1 MGINVLYRYN
11 KTVKVW
17 LFRDTGSIHYP
28 SPKFI
33 SLGSASGNKPG
44 LGVMEI
50 AYIPHNH
57 TLTVYYDTVLVIHIA
72 GLLIYGFICILI
84 NHLYLQAQWSLFEY
98 YIDFYLFI
106 YFSIYILTHA

>member
-1 MGINVLYRYN
+1 MRVSVDCDKSSSKIGDERWHNIDTVLSLLRLTWSKKLNRCKQTGINVLYRYN

-33 SLGSASGNKPG
+33 SLASASGNKPG
-44 LGVMEI
+44 LGVMET

-57 TLTVYYDTVLVIHIA
+57 TLTVY
-72 GLLIYGFICILI
+72 
-84 NHLYLQAQWSLFEY
+84 
-98 YIDFYLFI
+98 
-106 YFSIYILTHA
+106 